1 MYGQEPNKKPP
12 VKVNLDDNRTVSL
25 DEWDDEVAAHY
36 KVPRS
41 LMRAI
46 ASQESG
52 GNVNAKS
59 PTGVVGKYQV
69 TKDTAQSYGLDRDDP
84 WQQSVAAAKHLRKL
98 FDETDGA
105 DDDEKWLGA
114 VGKYY
119 GGNNA
124 VRNGELV
131 GSSIDGVSNP
141 AEHVRRVAQKWG
153 EIRRSERGTQPQAQ
167 PQQPAPRG
175 TSSADIIPPE
185 QRLTIPEG
193 QSLNI
198 GTGQIGKRAPV
209 QGAAA
214 RRPNE
219 AVEGAQRALS
229 FLQPEE
235 LAWEAKQIT
244 DRAKISPET
253 NRMRP
258 TLGPGVPSPSAITG
272 SPQPLAKQREAI
284 KARGFAPRPM
294 PRKPGMLEAAR
305 NILSPQWVETPFLT
319 EGAQELI
326 NAGIKRSADFGAGA
340 VRLGE
345 RAAEKTL
352 TGGPL
357 SGALDLLPDSM
368 AGPYK
373 DYRKAVQDR
382 VQAFG
387 QSRQATKGAQTI
399 GRAADTL
406 APISN
411 EPTTYDPR
419 KAEFYSRT
427 LPQAAGSLVPLVGA
441 SLMTGGAAAAPFL
454 AGAAMN
460 AEQTYQETMA
470 RTGNE
475 QLARQAAD
483 TGAAIGALEGFGLGR
498 MLNKFGIKQAL
509 AKRALQVVEE
519 AGQEGASQWLNNV
532 NMRLRQIDPNRSLSP
547 LDEEVLGNA
556 LLGAIMG
563 GAAQVGGRMISGPE
577 AAQGKILREGG
588 QPVSRDAA
596 AQEPFVPT
604 VRQPSPQETADADIR
619 GVVQNYVAE
628 MSALEQQPRTPERDA
643 QMAQMREDY
652 RALRNYIRDPQSL
665 SDEQLQAILGR
676 QQAAPEVAAEPMAQE
691 TVAPGV
697 ENAPTAEVAPVE
709 PSAPRPSGYVDVA
722 RTAQAEAA
730 DAERA
735 GNWEAAVTRYA
746 EQHEALKQ
754 YQRELRKT
762 GTPEQKAEIARQI
775 SAADLSRRRASR
787 EVLRQERMANAPT
800 RGLQRE
806 RASTP
811 KAAEVAPT
819 GGLLSSTVNPEGGVP
834 KLPTQEVD
842 FTRLAAEQSAQ
853 KPPKPAKRLLSR
865 IAELGGID
873 ERYAGELQD
882 AADARRIGV
891 IRKRAQMSPDIMA
904 RQLASEGY
912 DVDPEDLNTL
922 WEAAR
927 RDIVQG
933 ERPVNTAELTRRSE
947 GTAELERRLTA
958 PEARTSEKKIVQ
970 VGDEMVELSPEQA
983 QRWANEIEEGT
994 RLARESY
1001 AYKLATGMSKV
1012 DADKWLK
1019 GKMIQLAAK
1028 KREIA
1033 DRLTD
1038 TERGVIARKEASNYQ
1053 GKPVAINSNGVQTDG
1068 VVVGMSF
1075 GKVRV
1080 KLADGSVV
1088 SVSPDNVQ
1096 ARKAA
1101 PPTEKPVAYTAAQQ
1115 APASSVEAPATATPV
1130 QTPEPMT
1137 GVESPLDR
1145 LKRIAQEANR
1155 RFAEPAQETAAELP
1169 RQTETP
1175 TPATPAKPQSQKQ
1188 APASEPKL
1196 SNRVVRKSLQEE
1208 MGATSTNRSDQLRLS
1223 GPSTNYREVVTTWDD
1238 APEGVV
1244 FKKPEHY
1251 GDQANVLFDRR
1262 LEDRTTDKGENASF
1276 LMEMQSDWHQ
1286 SKDAPAAPLKN
1297 TWARRAIEDS
1307 LAEAQ
1312 SAGQDGVLLPKTVD
1326 QIYEIQRWGRVREE
1340 NGRYLNH
1347 EGFDIT
1353 PVVRRYAREVPE
1365 LAKKIARKNGVELQ
1379 TRTVDDGRGGKQ
1391 ELWYL
1396 PVKEKQSP
1404 KFTPD
1409 TADLREVREF
1419 GKREPRTEQ
1428 FTEEPPTAPLARGR
1442 QRITPFRPPSPQQPA
1457 GAFPARPSPSPMSR
1471 PITPEGRRVQ
1481 GEIEA
1486 GRGKEGEF
1494 GKLAQLL
1501 FKSTRGDIAHG
1512 QDSFFHDKDVK
1523 GAVGLTVD
1531 AEQGD
1536 TRKAIKASVA
1546 KMLGVKA
1553 DEISL
1558 TQIKPETWQRWA
1570 RVKRLGPEAN
1580 AKLNIA
1586 IEKWKQGATNDQETA
1601 TPQTTERQQPG
1612 RASELPATP
1621 RGAARQQTPA
1631 TQESAA
1637 IKSGDRVQWE
1647 QRGRTETAFV
1657 SRIKGDTAYVDYGTG
1672 DEVAVPVKRLRKAD
1686 VSPAD
1691 AVRQIKPNGG
1701 LVPMVQLK
1709 RALGADADAAIL
1721 AAAERGEIALHR
1733 HNQPS
1738 AMTAEEKASA
1748 VHDATQGDRGWYIG
1762 ASVRE
1767 GATFRQ
1773 QEPPLKA
1780 QMRTRSDV
1788 ESSPAFQRWFG
1799 ESKAVNRYGEP
1810 LIVYHGTIS
1819 ETPFEQFDAS
1829 RIGSAYEGSAGFWF
1843 TDTPETAASYA
1854 DIEPVELS
1862 RRGYNLTAD
1871 PSEQSEMSGDLWQE
1885 DFGGGRRI
1893 LGAYLKLEN
1902 PKIVNASEFPQGFP
1916 DANKYVERIKNT
1928 GNHDGVIIRG
1938 VGYDSGLNVPVNDHY
1953 IVFSPNQIK
1962 SATGNKGTFST
1973 ESPNISERRGAAP
1986 PMPERYTI
1994 RQVAQNAQMRF
2005 RPAANRPGSLY
2016 LNDWGGE
2023 LMNRLLDDVYG
2034 TTTTDTNF
2042 TMDVKDARNLL
2053 DHLRDMAAV
2062 DTLYSQEEL
2071 ANVREAADQFERA
2084 IQAAEKGG
2092 YDVAVLTRKP
2102 NEKLSQTKVK
2112 VRHEATHASQSTIA
2126 SDLAALTGG
2135 TWVDSQPKAKQIRDA
2150 LARRGY
2156 APESHDFEAA
2166 AFIAS
2171 GDESVFGMSV
2181 DEGAQFLASYFDE
2194 VIKRHGKNALDR
2206 FGAIAPR
2213 YQPTLERAR
2222 NEAQIR
2228 QTQTQSRAALDIGEP
2243 GQTGSTGRSGR
2254 GIQAEGRFGTEETP
2268 RRPQTGL
2275 LRGIDLEKVKQRQAG
2290 GGGAM
2295 PPRPP
2300 RPSREG
2306 GEPRKEPSRR
2316 EPKPD
2321 AEASTGSLRA
2331 RAFETLGSYQ
2341 TAAQLGTPGF
2351 VGRNVLQHLGYA
2363 IQSGIADRVA
2373 QAIDASI
2380 ATLTRGPRRVVVP
2393 GNPVSNAIEGWRA
2406 YREGVRDAWAKTRRG
2421 EALDSGQ
2428 IDELKN
2434 APTNK
2439 LARAFRTFL
2448 TVINEIPDAGNYAAR
2463 YQRRM
2468 KILTATAKRN
2478 GMQITEENL
2487 VKLQKQAELEAAHDS
2502 MRDANFVSEM
2512 LKRTKGAMN
2521 KLSEPITGTERFGLG
2536 DFILKYTQVP
2546 GALIKRGI
2554 EYSPLGLIESAFHAG
2569 RATMGKGGEYEA
2581 KQAIQSL
2588 SRAVSGTA
2596 STVGMGALLAA
2607 AGVLVEPEKEDYTS
2621 EELER
2626 ERGVRGF
2633 SVNLSALARLGS
2645 SLLGSG
2651 EGKTAKQAGDKLVP
2665 IDWAQPW
2672 AMGASVGA
2680 TLWNQKKA
2688 GKFDKT
2694 GAVGAAGKSFEN
2706 MLEIMGD
2713 QSVLKNLRA
2722 YVRAMKGDTFGEQM
2736 EGAIKKFVKDVPSS
2750 FTPGVTRQVGQVID
2764 PNVRDYRTENREGI
2778 RNAFAEG
2785 MKRAAA
2791 GAVPGLS
2798 RQFPARVSP
2807 MTGEAR
2813 KTAQGE
2819 MGVAGRLLNLLSPVT
2834 VNEYKDDPLA
2844 DAIIRLNEKLDKDKL
2859 SLYVR
2864 PLGERETKLEGY
2876 KEGTTQLRQREGE
2889 FARAFA
2895 RDGRRLVTSSG
2906 FKAANESR
2914 QAEML
2919 EELISKLRQKTYK
2932 EGPIART
2939 LAEAQRAQRL
2949 QKAQRPQ

>member
-1 MYGQEPNKKPP
+1 MYDPKLTKPP
-12 VKVNLDDNRTVSL
+12 QDFSKGIPKAPVTPKPADDQEIDLDT
-25 DEWDDEVAAHY
+25 WDDMVADKF
-36 KVPRS
+36 KVPKS
-41 LMRAI
+41 LMKAVRG
-46 ASQESG
+46 QESG
-52 GNVNAKS
+52 GDINAKS
-59 PTGVVGKYQV
+59 PTGVRGRYQV
-69 TKDTAQSYGLDRDDP
+69 TKATAQSYGLDRDDP

-229 FLQPEE
+229 PLIPDEIEQEARQIANRATISDETRGYRRTPPPMVPSASALNQHMPFKQRPRNDVRDVPMTASEQRANQAGQLIRQI
-235 LAWEAKQIT
+235 EAKRDQAT
-244 DRAKISPET
+244 ALFQQADRAPAV
-253 NRMRP
+253 RGDGR
-258 TLGPGVPSPSAITG
+258 TLTAQDKLRAQAEG
-272 SPQPLAKQREAI
+272 E
-284 KARGFAPRPM
+284 
-294 PRKPGMLEAAR
+294 LEAANR
-305 NILSPQWVETPFLT
+305 LGERV
-319 EGAQELI
+319 AQEFGDLVEVGFGADANRGSNRRWVYAKPKEGLTSFYTSR
-326 NAGIKRSADFGAGA
+326 NAGQRAATSSREDIAREVAQQQQMRQRRNPARNSGVLGSAAYFFPEVVGEGMTGLTNTAIKGVANLGAGA

-382 VQAFG
+382 VQVFG

-596 AQEPFVPT
+596 AQEPFAPT

-775 SAADLSRRRASR
+775 SAADLSRRRAGR
-787 EVLRQERMANAPT
+787 EVLRQERIANAPT
-800 RGLQRE
+800 KGLPRE

-819 GGLLSSTVNPEGGVP
+819 GELLSSTVNPEGGVP

-947 GTAELERRLTA
+947 GTAELEQRLAEEEAAYNERQEQVSPSASQSLTWTGEKSHRKKNEDGDLVDVPFKQNEGAWRVKDDLGGEAYGNIVDGVASIIGMESVPPSKRYTNEAPGLKRRGFFRSLIKTLQANGARSIEINMQSADTQAAVRRLLQTGELIN
-958 PEARTSEKKIVQ
+958 PR
-970 VGDEMVELSPEQA
+970 EMRGSSL
-983 QRWANEIEEGT
+983 NEH
-994 RLARESY
+994 
-1001 AYKLATGMSKV
+1001 
-1012 DADKWLK
+1012 
-1019 GKMIQLAAK
+1019 
-1028 KREIA
+1028 
-1033 DRLTD
+1033 
-1038 TERGVIARKEASNYQ
+1038 
-1053 GKPVAINSNGVQTDG
+1053 
-1068 VVVGMSF
+1068 
-1075 GKVRV
+1075 
-1080 KLADGSVV
+1080 
-1088 SVSPDNVQ
+1088 
-1096 ARKAA
+1096 
-1101 PPTEKPVAYTAAQQ
+1101 PT
-1115 APASSVEAPATATPV
+1115 
-1130 QTPEPMT
+1130 
-1137 GVESPLDR
+1137 
-1145 LKRIAQEANR
+1145 
-1155 RFAEPAQETAAELP
+1155 
-1169 RQTETP
+1169 
-1175 TPATPAKPQSQKQ
+1175 
-1188 APASEPKL
+1188 
-1196 SNRVVRKSLQEE
+1196 
-1208 MGATSTNRSDQLRLS
+1208 
-1223 GPSTNYREVVTTWDD
+1223 
-1238 APEGVV
+1238 
-1244 FKKPEHY
+1244 
-1251 GDQANVLFDRR
+1251 LFDIPV
-1262 LEDRTTDKGENASF
+1262 GERQPF
-1276 LMEMQSDWHQ
+1276 DE
-1286 SKDAPAAPLKN
+1286 
-1297 TWARRAIEDS
+1297 IV
-1307 LAEAQ
+1307 AEADAAFQ
-1312 SAGQDGVLLPKTVD
+1312 
-1326 QIYEIQRWGRVREE
+1326 
-1340 NGRYLNH
+1340 
-1347 EGFDIT
+1347 
-1353 PVVRRYAREVPE
+1353 
-1365 LAKKIARKNGVELQ
+1365 
-1379 TRTVDDGRGGKQ
+1379 
-1391 ELWYL
+1391 
-1396 PVKEKQSP
+1396 
-1404 KFTPD
+1404 PD
-1409 TADLREVREF
+1409 TADLRQVREF
-1419 GKREPRTEQ
+1419 GREPVEPG
-1428 FTEEPPTAPLARGR
+1428 FTQEPETAPLARGR

-1621 RGAARQQTPA
+1621 REATRQQTPA

-1738 AMTAEEKASA
+1738 AMTAEEKANA
-1748 VHDATQGDRGWYIG
+1748 VHDAAQGDRGWYIG

-1780 QMRTRSDV
+1780 QMRTRADV
-1788 ESSPAFQRWFG
+1788 ESSPAFRQWFG
-1799 ESKAVNRYGEP
+1799 ESKVVGEDGKP
-1810 LIVYHGTIS
+1810 MVVYHGTFGDFD
-1819 ETPFEQFDAS
+1819 TFEQTKDIGYHFGTAKAARDRLRGLGKKMAS
-1829 RIGSAYEGSAGFWF
+1829 GTRPASG
-1843 TDTPETAASYA
+1843 AAS
-1854 DIEPVELS
+1854 
-1862 RRGYNLTAD
+1862 T
-1871 PSEQSEMSGDLWQE
+1871 
-1885 DFGGGRRI
+1885 
-1893 LGAYLKLEN
+1893 GAYYLSIQNPLEIRDTTGDSWQFLFADLKEKGVLNDEDWRYYN
-1902 PKIVNASEFPQGFP
+1902 GI
-1916 DANKYVERIKNT
+1916 ANKAMDQALIETEGQSDDAQAEAIQRAAVESSQEIYEDMRQMVL
-1928 GNHDGVIIRG
+1928 DA
-1938 VGYDSGLNVPVNDHY
+1938 GYDGFKYTNRIEGKGSTSWIALKPE
-1953 IVFSPNQIK
+1953 QIK
-1962 SATGNKGTFST
+1962 SATGNKGTFSA
-1973 ESPNISERRGAAP
+1973 ESPKITERRGTAP

-2062 DTLYSQEEL
+2062 DTLYSEEER

-2275 LRGIDLEKVKQRQAG
+2275 LRGIDLEKVRQRQAG

-2300 RPSREG
+2300 RPPRES

-2316 EPKPD
+2316 ESKPE
-2321 AEASTGSLRA
+2321 AEAPEGSLRA

-2363 IQSGIADRVA
+2363 IQSGVADRVA

-2487 VKLQKQAELEAAHDS
+2487 VKLQKQAEIEAAHDS

-2521 KLSEPITGTERFGLG
+2521 KLSEPVTGTERFGLG

-2569 RATMGKGGEYEA
+2569 RSTMGKGGEYEA

-2688 GKFDKT
+2688 GKLDKT

-2807 MTGEAR
+2807 MTGDAR

-2864 PLGERETKLEGY
+2864 PLSERETKLEGY

-2919 EELISKLRQKTYK
+2919 EDLISKLRQKTYK